1 MKNIEPCGVM
11 TCEEWLADY
20 LDSGEEYP
28 TILVMNA
35 ARAAGFTR
43 GQVRDA
49 RRALGVKTTNDGEV
63 WYWKLE
69 AKA

>member
-1 MKNIEPCGVM
+1 MKNIDPCDIM

-20 LDSGEEYP
+20 LHSGEEFP
-28 TILVMNA
+28 TNLVMNS

-49 RRALGVKTTNDGEV
+49 RRTLGVKTTNDGEV

-69 AKA
+69 AKS